1 MLVFIYQF
9 RSSQEEPVT
18 STPAIEIVTIL
29 EISIQEATVTVTA
42 DTEQEAH
49 KIAWAQ
55 LNHHAKAKDL
65 LVSTGYRDGRRN
77 GDGTFTV
84 RYF

>member
-1 MLVFIYQF
+1 M
-9 RSSQEEPVT
+9 T
-18 STPAIEIVTIL
+18 STPAIEVVTIL
-29 EISIQEATVTVTA
+29 GTSIQEAVVTVTA

-55 LNHHAKAKDL
+55 LNHHAKTCGL
-65 LVSTGYRDGRRN
+65 VVSTGYRDGTRKA
-77 GDGTFTV
+77 GGTFTV

>member
-1 MLVFIYQF
+1 M
-9 RSSQEEPVT
+9 T
-18 STPAIEIVTIL
+18 STPAIEYVTTL
-29 EISIQEATVTVTA
+29 GVSIQEAAVTVTA

-55 LNHHAKAKDL
+55 LNHHAKTKDL
-65 LVSTGYRDGRRN
+65 LVSTGYRDGTRN